1 MRQLIYALQFRR
13 PPKTS
18 PGAPESPARATSMS
32 ITTTISDAGVKA
44 GIKQLAGE
52 SATLENQ
59 FQLDKDGLLFF
70 EQGTITFGTGN
81 NKINF
86 SSIGVGHLLD
96 CADPKFKA
104 GTVMWKVD
112 SGEGFFAGAT
122 GAITSNFLVDL
133 KTEELIDNHL
143 GVIYLP

>member
-1 MRQLIYALQFRR
+1 MQQLIYALQFRR
-13 PPKTS
+13 PPKSS
-18 PGAPESPARATSMS
+18 PGATEIPARATSMS
-32 ITTTISDAGVKA
+32 ITTSISDAGVKA
-44 GIKQLAGE
+44 GIEQVAGE

-59 FQLDKDGLLFF
+59 FQLNKDGLLFF
-70 EQGTITFGTGN
+70 EQGTITFGAGAG
-81 NKINF
+81 KLNF
-86 SSIGVGHLLD
+86 SSIGVGQLLD
-96 CADPKFKA
+96 CADPKYKA